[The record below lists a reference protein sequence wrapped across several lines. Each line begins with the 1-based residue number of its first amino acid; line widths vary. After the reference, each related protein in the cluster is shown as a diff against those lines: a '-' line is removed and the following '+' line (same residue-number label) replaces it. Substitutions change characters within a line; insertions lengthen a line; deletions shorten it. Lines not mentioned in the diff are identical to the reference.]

1 MKKSD
6 PKNVTKILPTI
17 RLYEIEGKIED
28 AITFLQKYM
37 EDNSKYDNIYL
48 EPNTWGD
55 PYEFC
60 IDVTGTRLETPEEV
74 KQRLEVDKAMRAKKR
89 LAKIKGEEQEREL
102 YERLK
107 EKYE

>member
-1 MKKSD
+1 
-6 PKNVTKILPTI
+6 
-17 RLYEIEGKIED
+17 
-28 AITFLQKYM
+28 
-37 EDNSKYDNIYL
+37 
-48 EPNTWGD
+48 
-55 PYEFC
+55 
-60 IDVTGTRLETPEEV
+60 V